1 MRKYIPYIIIGILSI
16 IIIYIYLEKKAES
29 IRHNNNIQAM
39 NDSVTT
45 YIKKYNGL
53 LYQISVKDALIL
65 TEKEAKD
72 AAILEVKELKALK
85 IKSVNTQLALE
96 AKIQILKDSLKAKP
110 NTVIEYIKDTSG
122 NVGIKLPFEY
132 EYSDKFAYLSSG
144 VKQDKTSY
152 INAQIY
158 LDGKFIIGFQKDGLF
173 KTKPVGVFVTENP
186 YITTTNIVPVIIT
199 QQKQW
204 YEKWWVHVL
213 GGAILGGF
221 GTYKII
227 QLSK

>member
-1 MRKYIPYIIIGILSI
+1 MKKYIPYIIIVLLSLALG
-16 IIIYIYLEKKAES
+16 YIYSVKKTETS
-29 IRHNNNIQAM
+29 RYNNNIQAM
-39 NDSVTT
+39 NDSLET

-53 LYQISVKDALIL
+53 NHIIAIKDALIL

-85 IKSVNTQLALE
+85 IKSVNTQLQLE

-110 NTVIEYIKDTSG
+110 GTVIEYVKDTSG

-132 EYSDKFAYLSSG
+132 EYSDKYAYLSSG
-144 VKQDKTSY
+144 VNTNKIPH

-186 YITTTNIVPVIIT
+186 YITTTNIVPVIIST
-199 QQKQW
+199 QARW
-204 YEKWWVHVL
+204 YEKWWVQML
-213 GGAILGGF
+213 GGVAIGAF
-221 GTYKII
+221 TTYKIM
-227 QLSK
+227 QNK